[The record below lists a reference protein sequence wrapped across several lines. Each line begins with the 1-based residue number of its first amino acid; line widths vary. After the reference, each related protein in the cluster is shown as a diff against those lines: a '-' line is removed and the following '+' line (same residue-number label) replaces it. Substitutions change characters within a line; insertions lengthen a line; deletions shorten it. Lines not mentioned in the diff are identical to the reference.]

1 MSLFSTLTTTARSLE
16 AQRMGLEVTGQN
28 IANVNTNGYSRRV
41 VDFAAVAPEA
51 GGGVDVESVRAARD
65 RLLDRRL
72 QQEVPAERR
81 EAAMADSLSV
91 VETALGTPGQ
101 SIDASLTNFFDAFS
115 RLAETPTS
123 AVARNEVLLQGET
136 LAQTFQ
142 GMARRLEASQRDT
155 DTQIRSTVDEVN
167 ALAARISVLN
177 RSLGGPQDAS
187 QAHLQDEQAGLVR
200 KLSELVDVAVVDR
213 DGGGVDI
220 SFANGRSIVLGD
232 QAYSLVATPTPPNGL
247 SALSVAGVTITSEI
261 TGGKIGGL
269 LNVRDVNI
277 PDYMNQLDTLA
288 FNVAQQVNTAHT
300 AGYTL
305 TGVAAGNFFVPPAA
319 VAGAAAAMAV
329 NPTVAADGR
338 LIAASGPGSSGTGE
352 VGDNYAATAI
362 ARLRDARVLNG
373 GTATLS
379 DGWSQ
384 LVYRVGRDT
393 QTAKAEQSSR
403 QEIVRQVDTLRDEVS
418 GISLDEETMHLLK
431 YQRAYEANA
440 RFFSAINS
448 AIDTLIQTMGR

>member
-28 IANVNTNGYSRRV
+28 IANVNTPGYSRRV
-41 VDFAAVAPEA
+41 VDFASVAPEA
-51 GGGVDVESVRAARD
+51 GGGVDVESVRATRD

-91 VETALGTPGQ
+91 VETALGAAGR
-101 SIDASLTNFFDAFS
+101 SVDLGLANFFDAFS

-123 AVARNEVLLQGET
+123 SVARQEVLLQGET

-142 GMARRLEASQRDT
+142 EMARRLETSQGDT
-155 DTQIRSTVDEVN
+155 DRSIRSTVDEVN
-167 ALAARISVLN
+167 ALAQRIAVLN
-177 RSLGGPQDAS
+177 QSMGGPQDAS
-187 QAHLQDEQAGLVR
+187 QIHLQDQQAGLVR
-200 KLSELVDVAVVDR
+200 KLSELVDVAVIDR
-213 DGGGVDI
+213 ENGGGVDI
-220 SFANGRSIVLGD
+220 SFANGRSLLIGD
-232 QAYSLVATPTPPNGL
+232 QAYTLVATPTAPSGL
-247 SALSVAGVTITSEI
+247 STLSVAGNAITSEI
-261 TGGKIGGL
+261 TGGKLGGL

-288 FNVAQQVNTAHT
+288 FSVADEVNTAHT
-300 AGYTL
+300 AGFTL
-305 TGVAAGNFFVPPAA
+305 TGAAAGDFFVAPAA
-319 VAGAAAAMAV
+319 VAGAARAMAV
-329 NPTVAADGR
+329 ETAIAGDVG
-338 LIAASGPGSSGTGE
+338 LIAASGTGQA
-352 VGDNYAATAI
+352 GDNVTATTI

-373 GTATLS
+373 ATATFS

-393 QTAKAEQSSR
+393 QTARAEQSSR
-403 QEIVRQVDTLRDEVS
+403 EEIVRQVDTLRDEVS

>member
-1 MSLFSTLTTTARSLE
+1 MSLFSSLTTSARSLE

-28 IANVNTNGYSRRV
+28 IANVNTPGYSRRV
-41 VDFAAVAPEA
+41 VDFASVAPEA
-51 GGGVDVESVRAARD
+51 GGGVDVESVRATRD
-65 RLLDRRL
+65 RLLDKRL

-91 VETALGTPGQ
+91 VETSLGAAGQ
-101 SIDASLTNFFDAFS
+101 SIDLGLANFFDAFS

-123 AVARNEVLLQGET
+123 SVSRQEVLLQGET

-142 GMARRLEASQRDT
+142 EMSRRLESSQVDT
-155 DTQIRSTVDEVN
+155 DRSIRSTVDEVN
-167 ALAARISVLN
+167 ALAQRIAVLN
-177 RSLGGPQDAS
+177 QSMGGPQDAS
-187 QAHLQDEQAGLVR
+187 QTHLQDEQAGLVR
-200 KLSELVDVAVVDR
+200 KLSELVDISVIDR
-213 DGGGVDI
+213 ENGGGVDI
-220 SFANGRSIVLGD
+220 SFGNGRSLVIGD
-232 QAYSLVATPTPPNGL
+232 QARALVATPTGPSGL
-247 SALSVAGVTITSEI
+247 STLSVAGNPITSEI
-261 TGGKIGGL
+261 TGGKLGGL

-288 FNVAQQVNTAHT
+288 FSVANEVNSAHT

-305 TGVAAGNFFVPPAA
+305 SGAAAGDFFVAPAA
-319 VAGAAAAMAV
+319 VAGAARAMAV
-329 NPTVAADGR
+329 ETAIAGDVG
-338 LIAASGPGSSGTGE
+338 LIAASGTGQA
-352 VGDNYAATAI
+352 GDNVTATTI

-373 GTATLS
+373 NTATFS

-393 QTAKAEQSSR
+393 QTAKAEKSSR
-403 QEIVRQVDTLRDEVS
+403 EEIVRQVDTLRDEVS

>member
-1 MSLFSTLTTTARSLE
+1 MSLFSSLTTSARSLE
-16 AQRMGLEVTGQN
+16 AQRMGLEVTGEN
-28 IANVNTNGYSRRV
+28 IANVNTPGFSRRV
-41 VDFAAVAPEA
+41 VDFASVAPEA
-51 GGGVDVESVRAARD
+51 GGGVDVESVRATRD

-81 EAAMADSLSV
+81 EAAMASSLSV
-91 VETALGTPGQ
+91 VETSLGAAGQ
-101 SIDASLTNFFDAFS
+101 SLDLGLSNFFDSFS

-123 AVARNEVLLQGET
+123 SVARQEVLLQGET

-142 GMARRLEASQRDT
+142 EMSRRLESSQVDT
-155 DTQIRSTVDEVN
+155 DRSIRSTVDEVN
-167 ALAARISVLN
+167 ALAQRIATLN
-177 RSLGGPQDAS
+177 QSMGGPQDAS
-187 QAHLQDEQAGLVR
+187 QTHLQDEQAGLVR
-200 KLSELVDVAVVDR
+200 KLSELVDISVIDR
-213 DGGGVDI
+213 ENGGGVDI
-220 SFANGRSIVLGD
+220 SFGNGRSLVIGD
-232 QAYSLVATPTPPNGL
+232 QARALVATPTGPSGL
-247 SALSVAGVTITSEI
+247 STLSVAGNTITSEI
-261 TGGKIGGL
+261 TGGKLGGL

-288 FNVAQQVNTAHT
+288 FGVANEVNSAHT
-300 AGYTL
+300 VGYTL
-305 TGVAAGNFFVPPAA
+305 TGAAAGDFFVQPAA
-319 VAGAAAAMAV
+319 VAGAARAMAV
-329 NPTVAADGR
+329 ESAIAGDVG
-338 LIAASGPGSSGTGE
+338 LIAASGTGAA
-352 VGDNYAATAI
+352 GDNATATTI
-362 ARLRDARVLNG
+362 TRLRDARVLNG
-373 GTATLS
+373 NTATFS

-403 QEIVRQVDTLRDEVS
+403 EEIVRQVDTLRDEVS